1 MCYNMDSLAFPR
13 RRQQAPAPRGNM
25 CSNNMC
31 SNLHAIHMIYYC
43 VRASIQRKAK
53 TDVCQKCAWNT
64 PWFTQHTVI
73 HGTHR
78 DSQATPCALHVQIV
92 FMLFVLLCVVIC
104 VGICISFHL
113 YITPHT
119 SHHTHTYTNTHTLS
133 LSLCPVYV
141 WVWCDVC
148 GVIYN
153 MTGHTHTHTH
163 TQTAACTP
171 ATTRWREKGYF
182 RNSHSPSP

>member
-78 DSQATPCALHVQIV
+78 DSRNTPWFTSDALCSACAN
-92 FMLFVLLCVVIC
+92 
-104 VGICISFHL
+104 SFHVIRIIMCGNMCRNMHIIPFI
-113 YITPHT
+113 YNTAHITPH
-119 SHHTHTYTNTHTLS
+119 SHIHEHTHTLS
-133 LSLCPVYV
+133 LSLSRVCVSV
-141 WVWCDVC
+141 VWCVRC
-148 GVIYN
+148 YI
-153 MTGHTHTHTH
+153 
-163 TQTAACTP
+163 
-171 ATTRWREKGYF
+171 
-182 RNSHSPSP
+182 